1 MICISLQMYSVY
13 THKCTVFSDRVI
25 RFFYTKTFLKTHST
39 WQGQKVVSVTRNDA
53 VFGLGLTH
61 ALTTRQM
68 SEVCEACSGLTLSAT
83 ELCDVIHGRHESMTL
98 SGR

>member
-1 MICISLQMYSVY
+1 M
-13 THKCTVFSDRVI
+13 
-25 RFFYTKTFLKTHST
+25 
-39 WQGQKVVSVTRNDA
+39 
-53 VFGLGLTH
+53 H

-68 SEVCEACSGLTLSAT
+68 SEVCEACSGLTPSAT